1 MSAVFKRELKAYFT
15 SPIGWIYL
23 AVFYFFAGLFLFLG
37 PVLMLSPSM
46 SAVFSSMQT
55 IVMFLVPILTMR
67 LFSEDKRQKTEQL
80 LLTAPVGL
88 TGIIFGKLLAA
99 FAVFTLGFSATFV
112 YALVLE
118 CFGSFEWTIY
128 RYAPFGTCAHL
139 YRRIRLLPH
148 RKSGG
153 CGYRRLCRNA
163 SARVRGHTCIR
174 FHNGL
179 YLHHTQKPFG
189 IHKIQRFLAGRYQ
202 LLRHHLL
209 FVGFCDIRL
218 FDRPCVRE
226 KALELMEVAR

>member
-118 CFGSFEWTIY
+118 GFGSFEWTIY
-128 RYAPFGTCAHL
+128 FSNLIGMLLLGLALISIGAFVSSLTENQVVAAIGGFAVTLLLVFVDTLASVFTTGFISTILKNLSVYTRYNDFSLGVINFSDIIFFL
-139 YRRIRLLPH
+139 
-148 RKSGG
+148 SV
-153 CGYRRLCRNA
+153 
-163 SARVRGHTCIR
+163 SAIFVFLTVRV
-174 FHNGL
+174 F
-179 YLHHTQKPFG
+179 
-189 IHKIQRFLAGRYQ
+189 
-202 LLRHHLL
+202 
-209 FVGFCDIRL
+209 
-218 FDRPCVRE
+218 E
-226 KALELMEVAR
+226 KKRWS